1 MMEDMEQ
8 KEQNRIIRM
17 IAAQVTGKD
26 LSPEEEAVLQEW
38 LAEREEHREVY
49 ERVKQGD
56 GVRELLRLQRT
67 GYGERMA
74 RDFSCRLQKMRR
86 RHRIGMACKWAG
98 GVAAGVAVICCV
110 WLLYQPKEAPL
121 HLAVQE
127 EIVPGSGKAVLTLAN
142 GAQID
147 VLRMEEGRDG
157 KVLIDV
163 KGQEVEEPDESGAA
177 DETVWHT
184 LTVPAGGEFFYELS
198 DSTKVWL
205 NSASELRFPVH
216 FAGQGTREVYLKGE
230 AFFDVTRTRGKM
242 PFVVHVSG
250 GDIKV
255 YGTRFL
261 VKNYAGEPLS
271 AVLTRGCIGFTSSQG
286 RDVLLSPSDR
296 LEVSGENMRIE
307 QVDTTLYMSWINQ
320 MFVFEGQPLEEIMK
334 TLSRWYDMDF
344 TFQSEDLKHIRF
356 SGRLNRYQD
365 IRVLLRTY
373 EQAAGIR
380 FDIQGRNIVISRDS

>member
-1 MMEDMEQ
+1 MEQ
-8 KEQNRIIRM
+8 KEQNRMIHL
-17 IAAQVTGKD
+17 IAAKVTGKD
-26 LSPEEEAVLQEW
+26 LSPEEEGVLQEW

-56 GVRELLRLQRT
+56 GVRELLRLQRA

-373 EQAAGIR
+373 EQTAGIR
-380 FDIQGRNIVISRDS
+380 FDIQGRNIIISRDS

>member
-1 MMEDMEQ
+1 MMENMEQ

-17 IAAQVTGKD
+17 IAAKVTGKD
-26 LSPEEEAVLQEW
+26 LSPEEEGVLQEW

-56 GVRELLRLQRT
+56 GVRELLRLQRA

-127 EIVPGSGKAVLTLAN
+127 EIVPGSGKAVLTLAD
-142 GAQID
+142 GERID
-147 VLRMEEGRDG
+147 VLRMEDNGKE

-163 KGQEVEEPDESGAA
+163 EGREVEAAVDEGRQK
-177 DETVWHT
+177 EVVWHT

-230 AFFDVTRTRGKM
+230 AFFDVTKTNGAV
-242 PFVVHVSG
+242 PFVVRLSG

>member
-26 LSPEEEAVLQEW
+26 LSPEEEGVLQEW

-49 ERVKQGD
+49 ERIKQGD
-56 GVRELLRLQRT
+56 GVCELLRLQRV

-184 LTVPAGGEFFYELS
+184 LTVPAGP
-198 DSTKVWL
+198 
-205 NSASELRFPVH
+205 R
-216 FAGQGTREVYLKGE
+216 
-230 AFFDVTRTRGKM
+230 AFCRSGDERGL
-242 PFVVHVSG
+242 FERRG
-250 GDIKV
+250 
-255 YGTRFL
+255 FL
-261 VKNYAGEPLS
+261 
-271 AVLTRGCIGFTSSQG
+271 
-286 RDVLLSPSDR
+286 
-296 LEVSGENMRIE
+296 
-307 QVDTTLYMSWINQ
+307 
-320 MFVFEGQPLEEIMK
+320 
-334 TLSRWYDMDF
+334 
-344 TFQSEDLKHIRF
+344 
-356 SGRLNRYQD
+356 
-365 IRVLLRTY
+365 
-373 EQAAGIR
+373 
-380 FDIQGRNIVISRDS
+380 

>member
-26 LSPEEEAVLQEW
+26 LSPEEEGVLQEW

-56 GVRELLRLQRT
+56 GVRELLRLQRA

-98 GVAAGVAVICCV
+98 GVAAGVAVLCCV
-110 WLLYQPKEAPL
+110 WLLCQPKETPR

-184 LTVPAGGEFFYELS
+184 LTVPAGGEFLYELS

-205 NSASELRFPVH
+205 NSDSELRFPVH

>member
-1 MMEDMEQ
+1 MEQ

-26 LSPEEEAVLQEW
+26 LSPEEEGVLQEW

-56 GVRELLRLQRT
+56 GVRELLRLQRA

-127 EIVPGSGKAVLTLAN
+127 EIVPGSGKAVLTLAD
-142 GAQID
+142 GERID

-184 LTVPAGGEFFYELS
+184 LTVPAGGGVFYELS

-230 AFFDVTRTRGKM
+230 AFFDVTKTNGAV
-242 PFVVHVSG
+242 PFVVRLSG

-373 EQAAGIR
+373 EQTAGIR

>member
-8 KEQNRIIRM
+8 KEQNRMIHL
-17 IAAQVTGKD
+17 IAAKVTGKD
-26 LSPEEEAVLQEW
+26 LSPEEEGVLQEW

-49 ERVKQGD
+49 ERIKQGD
-56 GVRELLRLQRT
+56 GVCELLRLQRA

-320 MFVFEGQPLEEIMK
+320 MFVFDGQPLEEIMK
-334 TLSRWYDMDF
+334 TLSRWYDMEF

-373 EQAAGIR
+373 EQTAGIR
-380 FDIQGRNIVISRDS
+380 FDIQGRNIIISRDS

>member
-26 LSPEEEAVLQEW
+26 LSPEEEGVLQEW

-56 GVRELLRLQRT
+56 GVRELLRLQRA

-74 RDFSCRLQKMRR
+74 QDFSCRLQKMRR
-86 RHRIGMACKWAG
+86 RHWIGMACKWAG

-250 GDIKV
+250 GEITV
-255 YGTRFL
+255 YGTRFN
-261 VKNYAGEPLS
+261 VKDYAGEPLS
-271 AVLTRGCIGFTSSQG
+271 AVLTRGVIGFASDTG
-286 RDVLLSPSDR
+286 ERVMLKPSDR
-296 LEVSGENMRIE
+296 LEVTERGMRIE

-320 MFVFEGQPLEEIMK
+320 MFVFDGQPLEEIMK
-334 TLSRWYDMDF
+334 TLSRWYDMEF

-373 EQAAGIR
+373 EQTAGIR
-380 FDIQGRNIVISRDS
+380 FDIQGRNIIISRDS

>member
-26 LSPEEEAVLQEW
+26 LSPEEEGVLQEW

-56 GVRELLRLQRT
+56 GVRELLRLQRA

-147 VLRMEEGRDG
+147 VLRMEDNGKE

-163 KGQEVEEPDESGAA
+163 EGREVEAAVDEGRQK
-177 DETVWHT
+177 EVVWHT

-205 NSASELRFPVH
+205 NSDSELRFPVH

-230 AFFDVTRTRGKM
+230 AFFDVTKTNGAV
-242 PFVVHVSG
+242 PFVVRLSG

-373 EQAAGIR
+373 EQTAGIR
-380 FDIQGRNIVISRDS
+380 FDIQGRNIIISRDS

>member
-1 MMEDMEQ
+1 MEQ

-26 LSPEEEAVLQEW
+26 LSPEEEGVLQEW

-56 GVRELLRLQRT
+56 GVRELLRLQRA

-98 GVAAGVAVICCV
+98 GVAAGVAVLCCV
-110 WLLYQPKEAPL
+110 WLLCQPKEAPR

-163 KGQEVEEPDESGAA
+163 KGQEVEEPDESGAV

-230 AFFDVTRTRGKM
+230 AFFDVTKTNGAV
-242 PFVVHVSG
+242 PFVVRLSG

-373 EQAAGIR
+373 EQTAGIR

>member
-1 MMEDMEQ
+1 MEQ

-26 LSPEEEAVLQEW
+26 LSPEEEGVLQEW

-98 GVAAGVAVICCV
+98 GVAAGVAVLCCV
-110 WLLYQPKEAPL
+110 WLLRQPKEAPR

-142 GAQID
+142 GTQID

-230 AFFDVTRTRGKM
+230 AFFDVTKTNGAV
-242 PFVVHVSG
+242 PFVVRLSG

-373 EQAAGIR
+373 EQTAGIR

>member
-8 KEQNRIIRM
+8 KEQNRMIHL
-17 IAAQVTGKD
+17 IAAKVTGKD
-26 LSPEEEAVLQEW
+26 LSPEEEGVLQEW

-56 GVRELLRLQRT
+56 GVRELLRLQRA

-98 GVAAGVAVICCV
+98 GVAAGVAVLCCV
-110 WLLYQPKEAPL
+110 WLLCQPKEAPR

-147 VLRMEEGRDG
+147 VLRMEERRDG

-230 AFFDVTRTRGKM
+230 AFFDVTKTNGAV
-242 PFVVHVSG
+242 PFVVRLSG

-307 QVDTTLYMSWINQ
+307 HVDTTLYMSWINQ

-373 EQAAGIR
+373 EQTAGIR

>member
-17 IAAQVTGKD
+17 IAAKVTGKD
-26 LSPEEEAVLQEW
+26 LSPEEEGVLQEW

-56 GVRELLRLQRT
+56 GVRELLRLQRA

-74 RDFSCRLQKMRR
+74 QDFSCRLQKMRR

-127 EIVPGSGKAVLTLAN
+127 EIVPGSGKAVLTLAD
-142 GAQID
+142 GERID

-184 LTVPAGGEFFYELS
+184 LTVPAGGEFLYELS

-205 NSASELRFPVH
+205 NSDSELRFPVH

-230 AFFDVTRTRGKM
+230 AFFDVTKTNGAA
-242 PFVVHVSG
+242 PFVVKLSG

>member
-17 IAAQVTGKD
+17 IAAKVTGKD
-26 LSPEEEAVLQEW
+26 LSPEEEGVLQEW

-56 GVRELLRLQRT
+56 GVCELLRLQRV

-320 MFVFEGQPLEEIMK
+320 MFVFDGQPLEEIMK
-334 TLSRWYDMDF
+334 TLSRWYDMEF

-373 EQAAGIR
+373 EQTAGIR

>member
-8 KEQNRIIRM
+8 KEQNRMIHL
-17 IAAQVTGKD
+17 IAAKVTGKD
-26 LSPEEEAVLQEW
+26 LSPEEEGVLQEW

-56 GVRELLRLQRT
+56 GVRELLRLQRA

-127 EIVPGSGKAVLTLAN
+127 EIVPGSGKAVLTLAD
-142 GAQID
+142 GERID
-147 VLRMEEGRDG
+147 VLRMEDNGKE

-163 KGQEVEEPDESGAA
+163 EGREVEAAVDEGRQK
-177 DETVWHT
+177 EVVWHT

-205 NSASELRFPVH
+205 NSDSELRFPVH

-230 AFFDVTRTRGKM
+230 AFFDVTKTNGAV
-242 PFVVHVSG
+242 PFVVRLSG

-373 EQAAGIR
+373 EQTAGIR
-380 FDIQGRNIVISRDS
+380 FDIQGRNIIISRDS

>member
-1 MMEDMEQ
+1 MEQ

-17 IAAQVTGKD
+17 IAAKVTGKD
-26 LSPEEEAVLQEW
+26 LSPEEEGVLQEW

-98 GVAAGVAVICCV
+98 GVAAGVAVLCCV
-110 WLLYQPKEAPL
+110 WLLCQPKEAPR

-127 EIVPGSGKAVLTLAN
+127 EIVPGSGKAVLTLAD
-142 GAQID
+142 GERID
-147 VLRMEEGRDG
+147 VLRMEDNGKE

-163 KGQEVEEPDESGAA
+163 EGREVEEPDESGAA

-230 AFFDVTRTRGKM
+230 AFFDVTKTNGAV
-242 PFVVHVSG
+242 PFVVRLSG

-320 MFVFEGQPLEEIMK
+320 MFVFDGQPLEEIMK
-334 TLSRWYDMDF
+334 TLSRWYDMEF

-373 EQAAGIR
+373 EQTAGIR

>member
-1 MMEDMEQ
+1 MEQ

-26 LSPEEEAVLQEW
+26 LSPEEEGVLQEW

-56 GVRELLRLQRT
+56 GVRELLRLQRA

-86 RHRIGMACKWAG
+86 RHWIGMACKWAG

-373 EQAAGIR
+373 EQTAGIR
-380 FDIQGRNIVISRDS
+380 FDIQGRNIIISRDS

>member
-8 KEQNRIIRM
+8 KEQNRMIHL
-17 IAAQVTGKD
+17 IAAKVTGKD

-56 GVRELLRLQRT
+56 GVRELLRLQRA

-98 GVAAGVAVICCV
+98 GVAAGVAVLCCV
-110 WLLYQPKEAPL
+110 WLLCQPKEAPR

-230 AFFDVTRTRGKM
+230 AFFDVTKTNGAV
-242 PFVVHVSG
+242 PFVVRLSG

-373 EQAAGIR
+373 EQTAGIR
-380 FDIQGRNIVISRDS
+380 FDIQGRNIIISRDS

>member
-1 MMEDMEQ
+1 MEQ

-26 LSPEEEAVLQEW
+26 LSPEEEGVLQEW

-56 GVRELLRLQRT
+56 GVRELLRLQRA

-98 GVAAGVAVICCV
+98 GVAAGVAVLCCV
-110 WLLYQPKEAPL
+110 WLLCQPKETPR

-184 LTVPAGGEFFYELS
+184 LTVPAGGEFLYELS

-205 NSASELRFPVH
+205 NSDSELRFPVH

>member
-26 LSPEEEAVLQEW
+26 LSPEEEGVLQEW

-56 GVRELLRLQRT
+56 GVRELLRLQRA

-98 GVAAGVAVICCV
+98 GVAAGVAVLCCV
-110 WLLYQPKEAPL
+110 WLLCQPKEAPR

-142 GAQID
+142 GTQID

-230 AFFDVTRTRGKM
+230 AFFDVTKTNGAV
-242 PFVVHVSG
+242 PFVVKLSG

-373 EQAAGIR
+373 EQTAGIR

>member
-1 MMEDMEQ
+1 MEQ

-26 LSPEEEAVLQEW
+26 LSPEEEGVLQEW

-56 GVRELLRLQRT
+56 GVRELLRLQRA

-98 GVAAGVAVICCV
+98 GVAAGVAVLCCV
-110 WLLYQPKEAPL
+110 WLLCQPKEAPR

-142 GAQID
+142 GTQID

-230 AFFDVTRTRGKM
+230 AFFDVTKTNGAV
-242 PFVVHVSG
+242 PFVVRLSG

-373 EQAAGIR
+373 EQTAGIR

>member
-26 LSPEEEAVLQEW
+26 LSPEEEGVLQEW

-56 GVRELLRLQRT
+56 GVRELLRLQRA

-98 GVAAGVAVICCV
+98 GVAAGVAVLCCV
-110 WLLYQPKEAPL
+110 WLLCQPKEAPR

-230 AFFDVTRTRGKM
+230 AFFDVAKTNGAV
-242 PFVVHVSG
+242 PFVVRLSG

-320 MFVFEGQPLEEIMK
+320 MFVFDGQPLEEIMK
-334 TLSRWYDMDF
+334 TLSRWYDMEF
-344 TFQSEDLKHIRF
+344 TFQTEDLKHIRF

-373 EQAAGIR
+373 EQTAGIR
-380 FDIQGRNIVISRDS
+380 FDIQGRNIIISRDS

>member
-17 IAAQVTGKD
+17 IAAKVTGKD

-56 GVRELLRLQRT
+56 GVRELLRLQRA

-98 GVAAGVAVICCV
+98 GVAAGVAVLCCV
-110 WLLYQPKEAPL
+110 WLLCQPKEAPR

-163 KGQEVEEPDESGAA
+163 EGQEVEELDESGAA

>member
-1 MMEDMEQ
+1 MEQ

-17 IAAQVTGKD
+17 IAAKVTGKD
-26 LSPEEEAVLQEW
+26 LSPEEEGVLQEW

-56 GVRELLRLQRT
+56 GVRELLRLQRA

-86 RHRIGMACKWAG
+86 RHRIGVACKWAG

-110 WLLYQPKEAPL
+110 WLLYQPKEAPR

-127 EIVPGSGKAVLTLAN
+127 EIVPGSGKAVLTLAD
-142 GAQID
+142 GERID
-147 VLRMEEGRDG
+147 VLRMEDNGKE

-163 KGQEVEEPDESGAA
+163 EGREVEAAVDEGRQK
-177 DETVWHT
+177 EVVWHT

-205 NSASELRFPVH
+205 NSDSELRFPVH

-230 AFFDVTRTRGKM
+230 AFFDVTKTNGAV
-242 PFVVHVSG
+242 PFVVRLSG

-320 MFVFEGQPLEEIMK
+320 MFVFDGQPLEEIMK
-334 TLSRWYDMDF
+334 TLSRWYDMEF

-373 EQAAGIR
+373 EQTAGIR
-380 FDIQGRNIVISRDS
+380 FDIQGRNIIISRDS

>member
-26 LSPEEEAVLQEW
+26 LSPEEEGVLQEW

-56 GVRELLRLQRT
+56 GVRELLRLQRA

-98 GVAAGVAVICCV
+98 GVAAGVAVLCCV
-110 WLLYQPKEAPL
+110 WLLCQPKEAPR

-230 AFFDVTRTRGKM
+230 AFFDVTKTNRAV
-242 PFVVHVSG
+242 PFVVRLSG

>member
-1 MMEDMEQ
+1 MMENMEQ

-26 LSPEEEAVLQEW
+26 LSPEEEGVLQEW

-56 GVRELLRLQRT
+56 GVRELLRLQRA

-98 GVAAGVAVICCV
+98 GVAAGVAVLCCV
-110 WLLYQPKEAPL
+110 WLLCQPKEAPR

-142 GAQID
+142 GTQID

-216 FAGQGTREVYLKGE
+216 FPGQGTREVYLKGE
-230 AFFDVTRTRGKM
+230 AFFDVTKTNGAV
-242 PFVVHVSG
+242 PFVVRLSG

-373 EQAAGIR
+373 EQTAGIR

>member
-1 MMEDMEQ
+1 MMENMEQ

-26 LSPEEEAVLQEW
+26 LSPEEEGVLQEW

-56 GVRELLRLQRT
+56 GVRELLRLQRA

-98 GVAAGVAVICCV
+98 GVAAGVAVLCCV
-110 WLLYQPKEAPL
+110 WLLCQPKEAPR

-142 GAQID
+142 GTQID

-230 AFFDVTRTRGKM
+230 AFFDVTKTNGAV
-242 PFVVHVSG
+242 PFVVRLSG

-373 EQAAGIR
+373 EQTAGIR

>member
-26 LSPEEEAVLQEW
+26 LSPEEEGVLQEW

-56 GVRELLRLQRT
+56 GVRELLRLQRA

-373 EQAAGIR
+373 EQTAGIR
-380 FDIQGRNIVISRDS
+380 FDIQGRNIIISRDS

>member
-8 KEQNRIIRM
+8 KEQNRMIHL
-17 IAAQVTGKD
+17 IAAKVTGKD
-26 LSPEEEAVLQEW
+26 LSPEEEGVLQEW

-56 GVRELLRLQRT
+56 GVRELLRLQRA

-74 RDFSCRLQKMRR
+74 RDFSCRLQKMRH

-127 EIVPGSGKAVLTLAN
+127 GIVPGSGKAVLTLAN

-230 AFFDVTRTRGKM
+230 AFFDVTKTNGAV
-242 PFVVHVSG
+242 PFVVRLSG

-320 MFVFEGQPLEEIMK
+320 MFVFDGQPLEEIMK
-334 TLSRWYDMDF
+334 TLSRWYDMEF

-373 EQAAGIR
+373 EQTAGIR
-380 FDIQGRNIVISRDS
+380 FDIQGRNIIISRDS

>member
-17 IAAQVTGKD
+17 IAAKVTGKD

-56 GVRELLRLQRT
+56 GVRELLRLQRV

-230 AFFDVTRTRGKM
+230 AFFDVTKTNGAV
-242 PFVVHVSG
+242 PFVVRLSG

-320 MFVFEGQPLEEIMK
+320 MFVFDGQPLEEIMK
-334 TLSRWYDMDF
+334 TLSRWYDMEF

-373 EQAAGIR
+373 EQTAGIR
-380 FDIQGRNIVISRDS
+380 FDIQGRNIIISRDS

>member
-8 KEQNRIIRM
+8 KEQNRMIHL
-17 IAAQVTGKD
+17 IAAKVTGKD
-26 LSPEEEAVLQEW
+26 LSPEEEGVLQEW

-56 GVRELLRLQRT
+56 GVRELLRLQRA

-74 RDFSCRLQKMRR
+74 RDFSCRLQKMWR

-110 WLLYQPKEAPL
+110 WLLYQPKEAPR

-127 EIVPGSGKAVLTLAN
+127 EIVPGSGKAVLTLAD
-142 GAQID
+142 GERID
-147 VLRMEEGRDG
+147 VLRMEDNGKE

-163 KGQEVEEPDESGAA
+163 EGREVEAAVDEGRQK
-177 DETVWHT
+177 EVVWHT

-320 MFVFEGQPLEEIMK
+320 MFVFDGQPLEEIMK
-334 TLSRWYDMDF
+334 TLSRWYDMEF

-373 EQAAGIR
+373 EQTAGIR
-380 FDIQGRNIVISRDS
+380 FDIQGRNIIISRDS

>member
-17 IAAQVTGKD
+17 IAAKVTGKD
-26 LSPEEEAVLQEW
+26 LSPEEEGVLQEW

-49 ERVKQGD
+49 EWVKQGD
-56 GVRELLRLQRT
+56 GVRELLRLQRA

-86 RHRIGMACKWAG
+86 RHWIGMACKWAG
-98 GVAAGVAVICCV
+98 GVAAGVAVLCCV
-110 WLLYQPKEAPL
+110 WLLCQPKETPR

-147 VLRMEEGRDG
+147 VLRMEEGRGG

-373 EQAAGIR
+373 EQTAGIR

>member
-1 MMEDMEQ
+1 MEQ

-26 LSPEEEAVLQEW
+26 LSPEEEGVLQEW

-56 GVRELLRLQRT
+56 GVRELLRLQRA

-98 GVAAGVAVICCV
+98 GVAAGVAVLCCV
-110 WLLYQPKEAPL
+110 WLLCQPKEAPR

-142 GAQID
+142 GTQID

-230 AFFDVTRTRGKM
+230 AFFDVTKTNGAV
-242 PFVVHVSG
+242 PFVVKLSG

-320 MFVFEGQPLEEIMK
+320 MFVFEGQPLVEIMK

-373 EQAAGIR
+373 EQTAGIR

>member
-17 IAAQVTGKD
+17 IAAKVTGKD

-49 ERVKQGD
+49 ERIKQGD
-56 GVRELLRLQRT
+56 GVCELLRLQRV

-98 GVAAGVAVICCV
+98 GVAAGMAVICCV

-163 KGQEVEEPDESGAA
+163 KGREVEAAVDEGRQK
-177 DETVWHT
+177 EVVWHT
-184 LTVPAGGEFFYELS
+184 LTVPAGGEFLYELS

-205 NSASELRFPVH
+205 NSDSELRFPVH

-230 AFFDVTRTRGKM
+230 AFFDVTKTNGAV
-242 PFVVHVSG
+242 PFVVRLSG

-307 QVDTTLYMSWINQ
+307 QVDTTLYMSWIYQ

-334 TLSRWYDMDF
+334 TLSRWYDMEF
-344 TFQSEDLKHIRF
+344 TFQTEDLKHIRF

-373 EQAAGIR
+373 EQTAGIR
-380 FDIQGRNIVISRDS
+380 FDIQGRNIIISRDS

>member
-56 GVRELLRLQRT
+56 GVRELLCLQRV

-98 GVAAGVAVICCV
+98 GVAAGVAVLCCV
-110 WLLYQPKEAPL
+110 WLLCQPKEAPR

-127 EIVPGSGKAVLTLAN
+127 EIVPGSGKAVLTLAD
-142 GAQID
+142 GERID
-147 VLRMEEGRDG
+147 VLRMEDNGKE

-163 KGQEVEEPDESGAA
+163 EGREVEAAVDEGRQK
-177 DETVWHT
+177 EVVWHT

-230 AFFDVTRTRGKM
+230 AFFDVTKTNGAV
-242 PFVVHVSG
+242 PFVVRLSG

-320 MFVFEGQPLEEIMK
+320 MFVFDGQPLEEIMK
-334 TLSRWYDMDF
+334 TLSRWYDMEF

-356 SGRLNRYQD
+356 SGRLNRYQN

-373 EQAAGIR
+373 EQTAGIR

>member
-1 MMEDMEQ
+1 MEQ

-26 LSPEEEAVLQEW
+26 LSPEEEGVLQKW

-56 GVRELLRLQRT
+56 GVRELLRLQRA

-86 RHRIGMACKWAG
+86 RHRIGMACRWAG

-230 AFFDVTRTRGKM
+230 AFFDVTKTNGAV
-242 PFVVHVSG
+242 PFVVRLSG

-320 MFVFEGQPLEEIMK
+320 MFVFEGQPLVEIMK

-373 EQAAGIR
+373 EQTAGIR

>member
-1 MMEDMEQ
+1 MEQ

-26 LSPEEEAVLQEW
+26 LSPEEEGVLQEW

-56 GVRELLRLQRT
+56 GVRELLRLQRA

-98 GVAAGVAVICCV
+98 GVAAGVAVLCCV
-110 WLLYQPKEAPL
+110 WLLCQPKETPR

-230 AFFDVTRTRGKM
+230 AFFDVTKTNGVV
-242 PFVVHVSG
+242 PFVVRLSG

>member
-1 MMEDMEQ
+1 MEQ

-26 LSPEEEAVLQEW
+26 LSPEEEGVLQEW

-56 GVRELLRLQRT
+56 GVRELLRLQRA

-98 GVAAGVAVICCV
+98 GVAAGVAVLCCV
-110 WLLYQPKEAPL
+110 WLLCQPKEAPR

-163 KGQEVEEPDESGAA
+163 KGQEVEELDESGAA

-230 AFFDVTRTRGKM
+230 AFFDVTKTNGAV
-242 PFVVHVSG
+242 PFVVKLSG

-373 EQAAGIR
+373 EQTAGIR

>member
-26 LSPEEEAVLQEW
+26 LSPEEEGVLQEW

-56 GVRELLRLQRT
+56 GVRELLRLQRA

-98 GVAAGVAVICCV
+98 GVAAGVAVLCCV
-110 WLLYQPKEAPL
+110 WLLCQPKETPR

-230 AFFDVTRTRGKM
+230 AFFDVTKTNGAV
-242 PFVVHVSG
+242 PFVVRLSG

>member
-26 LSPEEEAVLQEW
+26 LSPEEEGVLQEW

-56 GVRELLRLQRT
+56 GVRELLRLQRA

-373 EQAAGIR
+373 EQTAGIR